1 MNFTNVS
8 GVAPNVNA
16 DGTTT
21 ASSSAVNSS
30 EFLQL
35 LVTQLKNQDPT
46 QPTDDTQMLSQLAQ
60 FSSLEQMQ
68 NLNQNLS
75 ASTQFNQLSQSAALI
90 GKTVTAGTAASPITG
105 AVASVTVQG
114 GKTLLHIG
122 DQDVDAS
129 TVTEIQ

>member
-8 GVAPNVNA
+8 GVAPNVNK
-16 DGTTT
+16 DGTLQ
-21 ASSSAVNSS
+21 ASSGAVNSS

-75 ASTQFNQLSQSAALI
+75 ASTQFSQLSQSAALI
-90 GKTVTAGTAASPITG
+90 GKTVTAGTAASPVTG
-105 AVASVTVQG
+105 TVASVTVQG
-114 GKTLLHIG
+114 TKTLLHIG
-122 DQDVDAS
+122 DQDVDAA
-129 TVTEIQ
+129 TVSEIQ